1 VLETNNLYISCQN
14 KLVIIKN
21 NLEKNKNIIEENKEN
36 FRFETINNEL
46 VNMNKDIQCNKSFT
60 NGKNTILL
68 DLIAIPSH
76 MINCFRNNCLSLY
89 LEYYYY
95 LMSLKSNPASIIQ
108 TLIKVC
114 EKLNHG
120 IGNLLIKMLRQ
131 NNNNLKEM
139 NLEDIN
145 DILNLEINPIL
156 SGHNLSIGLRKINV
170 ILFQFHIYYDYFQ
183 INENSPIEKFVEFFQ
198 FFKEKLFIIKNE
210 TNENE
215 DIIEASLNFIFDN
228 YVHPTIQ
235 KYYFIPSSQYTVNK
249 FTQRRNILCQYLLE
263 NNFTSLGKIEET
275 INQNFYIFLDLNL
288 TNNSTMI
295 HRYLRGIKDIK
306 KLLTQDNQDKYEVL
320 VVLNNN
326 LVEIYNIII
335 EEHCYSSLLT
345 MSITHKY
352 HLINKL
358 NCHFDHILKI
368 LSNFFMDNCYIIKY
382 DTFTNNSKQGQSS
395 ANELIVFKNQLFN
408 FSNESGI
415 IMEFLR
421 DIYRVLGLNKYWEL
435 YGIKEIKNWS
445 DSFLI
450 DDVE

>member
-1 VLETNNLYISCQN
+1 MLETNNLYISCQN

-210 TNENE
+210 TNEND

-358 NCHFDHILKI
+358 NCHIDHILKI

-395 ANELIVFKNQLFN
+395 ENELIVFKNQLFN